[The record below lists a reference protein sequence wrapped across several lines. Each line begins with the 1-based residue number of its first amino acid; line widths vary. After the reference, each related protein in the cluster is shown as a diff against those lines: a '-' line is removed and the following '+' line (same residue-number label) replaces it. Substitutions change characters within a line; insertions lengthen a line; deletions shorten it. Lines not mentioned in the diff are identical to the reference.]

1 MGTIA
6 SCQAAIGYRY
16 AGERP
21 GCQNCAQARFTP
33 EGERGPYA
41 RARHECARYGF
52 YTTPLSI
59 CDQHEDNRKEGG
71 AV

>member
-21 GCQNCAQARFTP
+21 GCQNCAQARFIP
-33 EGERGPYA
+33 EGERCPYT
-41 RARHECARYGF
+41 RARYECARYGF
-52 YTTPLSI
+52 YTTPLSV
-59 CDQHEDNRKEGG
+59 CDQHEAMDKKGG
-71 AV
+71 AA